1 MAEIINLRRVRK
13 ARVRAGAQAEA
24 AANRAK
30 SGMNKAGRKRAEDE
44 SERADRQLD
53 GHKLRSPEQV

>member
-44 SERADRQLD
+44 SERAARQLD